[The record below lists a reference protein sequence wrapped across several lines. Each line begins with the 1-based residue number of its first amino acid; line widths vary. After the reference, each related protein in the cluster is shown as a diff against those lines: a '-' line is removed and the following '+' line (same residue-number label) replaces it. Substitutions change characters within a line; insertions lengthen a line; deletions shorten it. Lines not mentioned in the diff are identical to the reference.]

1 MEREYRRPRLV
12 IEEVRRKYK
21 FLNTTGVRCNLKSD
35 GESDYSVAYE
45 NNRHSSPCSGMY
57 YRDCIFGNLTTQE
70 ELKKAKE
77 YWYSK
82 MISEK
87 INDIELLLL

>member
-1 MEREYRRPRLV
+1 
-12 IEEVRRKYK
+12 
-21 FLNTTGVRCNLKSD
+21 
-35 GESDYSVAYE
+35 
-45 NNRHSSPCSGMY
+45 MY
-57 YRDCIFGNLTTQE
+57 CRDCIFGNLTTQE

-87 INDIELLLL
+87 ISWRLLNQSPFVRKLVKAQMDSSPIPDSNNLKV

>member
-1 MEREYRRPRLV
+1 MEREYRCPRLV
-12 IEEVRRKYK
+12 IEEVRSKYK
-21 FLNTTGVRCNLKSD
+21 FLNTIGVKCNLESD
-35 GESDYSVAYE
+35 GGSDYSVAYE
-45 NNRHSSPCSGMY
+45 GNRHSSPCGGMY
-57 YRDCIFGNLTTQE
+57 CRDCIFGNLTTQE

-82 MISEK
+82 TISEK

>member
-1 MEREYRRPRLV
+1 MEREYKRPRLV
-12 IEEVRRKYK
+12 IEEIRRKYK
-21 FLNTTGVRCNLKSD
+21 FLNTIGVRCNLRSD
-35 GESDYSVAYE
+35 SESDYSVAYE
-45 NNRHSSPCSGMY
+45 AGRSSPC
-57 YRDCIFGNLTTQE
+57 RRINCNNCIFGNLETQE

-82 MISEK
+82 TISEK

>member
-45 NNRHSSPCSGMY
+45 IIGILLHVAE
-57 YRDCIFGNLTTQE
+57 CIVEIAF
-70 ELKKAKE
+70 
-77 YWYSK
+77 W
-82 MISEK
+82 
-87 INDIELLLL
+87 

>member
-1 MEREYRRPRLV
+1 MEREYKRPGSV
-12 IEEVRRKYK
+12 IEEFRRKYK
-21 FLNTTGVRCNLKSD
+21 FLNTTGVRCNLRSD
-35 GESDYSVAYE
+35 SGLDYSVAHE
-45 NNRHSSPCSGMY
+45 NGHPSPCKKICCSN
-57 YRDCIFGNLTTQE
+57 CIFGRLKTQE

-82 MISEK
+82 TISEK

>member
-1 MEREYRRPRLV
+1 MKKL
-12 IEEVRRKYK
+12 EENIN
-21 FLNTTGVRCNLKSD
+21 FSIQQESD

-57 YRDCIFGNLTTQE
+57 CRDCIFGNLTTQE

>member
-1 MEREYRRPRLV
+1 MELKYKYPKSV
-12 IEEVRRKYK
+12 IEEIRNEYK
-21 FLNTTGVRCNLKSD
+21 FLNIIGVRCNLRSD
-35 GESDYSVAYE
+35 SGFDYSVDHE
-45 NNRHSSPCSGMY
+45 DGHSSPCREIYCSN
-57 YRDCIFGNLTTQE
+57 CIFGRLKTQE

-82 MISEK
+82 TISEK

>member
-1 MEREYRRPRLV
+1 MKIIGLH
-12 IEEVRRKYK
+12 
-21 FLNTTGVRCNLKSD
+21 
-35 GESDYSVAYE
+35 VAIVE
-45 NNRHSSPCSGMY
+45 
-57 YRDCIFGNLTTQE
+57 IAFFGNLTTQE

-87 INDIELLLL
+87 INDIELL